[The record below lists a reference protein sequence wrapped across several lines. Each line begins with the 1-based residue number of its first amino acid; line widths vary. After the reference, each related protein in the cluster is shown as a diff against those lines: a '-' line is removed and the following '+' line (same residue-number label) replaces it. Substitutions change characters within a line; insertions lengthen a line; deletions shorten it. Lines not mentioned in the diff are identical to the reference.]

1 MTSYHKNNAV
11 KWNPPTLLVGINNS
25 AATVENKFG
34 NSSKSKTE
42 IPLIP
47 FSGIC
52 PKEYPKQIFR

>member
-34 NSSKSKTE
+34 NSSKSKT
-42 IPLIP
+42 
-47 FSGIC
+47 
-52 PKEYPKQIFR
+52 